1 MADSPAAPTPRR
13 SRARRA
19 PDATPPPVALF
30 LPGIRKSPRNS
41 AARVAELIAIK
52 ASKGP
57 GTYVAQELSSFSK
70 QLSEGRRIVNVD
82 GVPVLDVYTVD
93 YHPALD
99 LPDVA
104 GTGVAPTVR
113 RFGLALAHLLGAVL
127 MLLSAGKRAKS
138 TVAKFQ
144 LVLGLGAVF
153 LLMLSA
159 VFTGLAIL
167 VALGVWTEPDVPDTA
182 ADAIAVGGT
191 ALTTWLFFSVRP
203 AVARGA
209 KLLEQVLAYAQDE
222 RHAAGVTGL
231 VDSALDDLLEKNP
244 GRKVYLVGYSIGA
257 LIAMD
262 FAFPR
267 RSLAQPLDAR
277 HRDAIAS
284 LVTIGC
290 PLDFV
295 RLYFPTYADD
305 RLERVPGLPWTNIYI
320 PADILA
326 SNMVD
331 GDDYAYAP
339 AEDNSDVVTVAGVR
353 PVCHRYTSQ
362 TLTYRNVWTRTGLL
376 THAGYWDEPERENC
390 LHLVMRQICPE
401 TLADAAA
408 APATGGW
415 PR

>member
-1 MADSPAAPTPRR
+1 
-13 SRARRA
+13 
-19 PDATPPPVALF
+19 
-30 LPGIRKSPRNS
+30 
-41 AARVAELIAIK
+41 
-52 ASKGP
+52 
-57 GTYVAQELSSFSK
+57 
-70 QLSEGRRIVNVD
+70 
-82 GVPVLDVYTVD
+82 
-93 YHPALD
+93 
-99 LPDVA
+99 
-104 GTGVAPTVR
+104 
-113 RFGLALAHLLGAVL
+113 VL
-127 MLLSAGKRAKS
+127 MLLSARKRAKS

-167 VALGVWTEPDVPDTA
+167 VALGVWTQPDVPDTA

-191 ALTTWLFFSVRP
+191 AVTTWMFFSVRP

-209 KLLEQVLAYAQDE
+209 RLLEQVLAYAQDE

-231 VDSALDDLLEKNP
+231 VDSAIDDLLEKNP
-244 GRKVYLVGYSIGA
+244 GRTVYVVGYSLGA
-257 LIAMD
+257 LVAMD

-267 RSLAQPLDAR
+267 RSLGQPLDPR
-277 HRDAIAS
+277 HRDTIAG
-284 LVTIGC
+284 LVTVGC

-295 RLYFPTYADD
+295 RLYFPAYADD
-305 RLERVPGLPWTNIYI
+305 RQERVPGLPWTNIYI

-339 AEDNSDVVTVAGVR
+339 AGQSADVVTVAGVR

-401 TLADAAA
+401 TLADAATA
-408 APATGGW
+408 EPATGGW
-415 PR
+415 RG

>member
-1 MADSPAAPTPRR
+1 MADSPKVPPQRR
-13 SRARRA
+13 SAA
-19 PDATPPPVALF
+19 PPVALF

-57 GTYVAQELSSFSK
+57 GTYAAQELPSASK
-70 QLSEGRRIVNVD
+70 RMTEGRRIVD
-82 GVPVLDVYTVD
+82 ASGGVVLDIYTVD
-93 YHPALD
+93 YHAALD
-99 LPDVA
+99 LPDA
-104 GTGVAPTVR
+104 SGTGVTQSLR
-113 RFGLALAHLLGAVL
+113 RFGRALGHLLGAVL
-127 MLLSAGKRAKS
+127 MLLSARKRAKS
-138 TVAKFQ
+138 TVAKLQ
-144 LVLGLGAVF
+144 LVIGLGAVV

-167 VALGVWTEPDVPDTA
+167 VALGIWNEPDVPDTA
-182 ADAIAVGGT
+182 ADALALGGT

-231 VDSALDDLLEKNP
+231 VDSALDDLLEKDP
-244 GRKVYLVGYSIGA
+244 GRKVHLVGYSIGA

-267 RSLAQPLDAR
+267 RSLAQPLDPR
-277 HRDAIAS
+277 HRTSVAG

-305 RLERVPGLPWTNIYI
+305 REQRVPDLPWTNIYI

-331 GDDYAYAP
+331 GDDYGYAP
-339 AEDNSDVVTVAGVR
+339 AGEQGRDVVTVAGAR
-353 PVCHRYTSQ
+353 PVCRRYTSQ

-376 THAGYWDEPERENC
+376 THAGYWDDPERENC
-390 LHLVMRQICPE
+390 LHLVMRQICPS
-401 TLADAAA
+401 TLADAAPEPVA
-408 APATGGW
+408 GGW